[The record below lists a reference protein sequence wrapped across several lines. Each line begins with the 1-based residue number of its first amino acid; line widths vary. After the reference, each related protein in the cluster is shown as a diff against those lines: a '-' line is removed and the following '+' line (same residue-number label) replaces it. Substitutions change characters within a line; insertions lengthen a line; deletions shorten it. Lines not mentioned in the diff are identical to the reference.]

1 MPFRS
6 SLARSAG
13 KLLGVFKERDLSL
26 RGATQSDRVTVLGLN
41 ATGGT
46 QSGPDGVGSALEPGN
61 GYKYHMFTTPGSF
74 VVTNG
79 IFPTTIDY
87 LLVAGGGSGGNTPDS
102 GNYQMAGGGGAGAFR
117 TGQITTLQPASSY
130 PVVIGT
136 GGLYSGGPQG
146 AGPYPQTEGWYGGNG
161 LDSSFNAPGG
171 NGVSA
176 ITAAGGGS
184 GGGGTN
190 DAAGEM
196 GQVGGSAGGGGG
208 YATPGPGGVIVASG
222 DQYPGTGSSFPS
234 PANGWGSDSNTGTD
248 GGGGGGAG
256 EEGGEHPVTGAA
268 GLPAFNADTGI
279 PPSYGTPGPSAGR
292 WFGGGGGVGADGTGI
307 GPFAGGAGGGGAGG
321 VMVARPGT
329 PGTANTGSGGG
340 GAGADNW
347 PNPGLGTGGNGAD
360 GIVIIRYA
368 KYA

>member
-1 MPFRS
+1 MPFKS

-46 QSGPDGVGSALEPGN
+46 QSGPGGVGTALEPGN

-102 GNYQMAGGGGAGAFR
+102 GSYQAAGGGGAGAFR
-117 TGQITTLQPASSY
+117 TGQITTLQVASY

-146 AGPYPQTEGWYGGNG
+146 AAPYPGNTGWYGGNG

-190 DAAGEM
+190 TAGKT
-196 GQVGGSAGGGGG
+196 GRAGGSSGGGGG
-208 YATPGPGGVIVASG
+208 YASSSPGVVSATG

-256 EEGGEHPVTGAA
+256 EAGGEFTAAA

-292 WFGGGGGVGADGTGI
+292 WFGGGGGVGADGTGV

-321 VMVARPGT
+321 VILTRPGGD
-329 PGTANTGSGGG
+329 GTANTGSGGG

-347 PNPGLGTGGNGAD
+347 PSPGLGTGGNGAD
-360 GIVIIRYA
+360 GIVIIKYA